1 MANYLTYD
9 LEVLANSSAEIN
21 QIAERLKQP
30 STELVNWV
38 AEKYGESVNEIAEHL
53 RELVAFEATS
63 DAIATGDPEDGPQM
77 RNFEVSFKNNGASGL
92 VDSHLFEV
100 SKAFPKPVLL
110 LEYYDEMTSYSG
122 KMVIRAGKIVQSMY
136 DGYHRAQAQDWVLL
150 DIFRPFRIEHE
161 NGLEFGSLWQEWLND
176 IGAAVQVLKCRT
188 NGELVEAKRLSHE
201 LFARNAKF
209 LNAQFS
215 KFYEEEAKNE
225 AVRAADAS
233 GLAPAQDQEAVWRS
247 NALAQH
253 AMENRTGGTKCISN

>member
-1 MANYLTYD
+1 M
-9 LEVLANSSAEIN
+9 
-21 QIAERLKQP
+21 
-30 STELVNWV
+30 
-38 AEKYGESVNEIAEHL
+38 
-53 RELVAFEATS
+53 
-63 DAIATGDPEDGPQM
+63 
-77 RNFEVSFKNNGASGL
+77 
-92 VDSHLFEV
+92 
-100 SKAFPKPVLL
+100 

-122 KMVIRAGKIVQSMY
+122 KMVIRAGEIVQSMR
-136 DGYHRAQAQDWVLL
+136 DDYHRAQAQDWVLL

-161 NGLEFGSLWQEWLND
+161 NGLEFGSLWQEWLDD

-188 NGELVEAKRLSHE
+188 NGELVEAERLSDE